1 MDVVNLFLGIESLVP
16 SVVRALRG
24 TVVRGHRK
32 RPGKLLEL
40 YDAEYGP
47 HCRYVRETLTE
58 LDLDVAIYPMPRGGE
73 RFRSRLAKLGGKGE
87 VPFLHDPNT
96 GKCLD
101 DSQAIAEYLYKE
113 YGPEGQTAPPVR
125 IVTSVLATTLRGIRG
140 VFSRA
145 GEVPE
150 QPLELYSFESSPYAR
165 IVRETLCKLEM
176 PYILHNVGKGSGEA
190 IEWLPP
196 YFRLRLAK
204 DYVPHTANRRK
215 LQELGGKMQVP
226 YLVDPNSGVAMYE
239 SEKIQQYLRDTYGA

>member
-1 MDVVNLFLGIESLVP
+1 MDVGNLFLGIESLVP
-16 SVVRALRG
+16 SLVRALRG

-32 RPGKLLEL
+32 SPNKLLEL

-47 HCRYVRETLTE
+47 RCRYVRETLTE
-58 LDLDVAIYPMPRGGE
+58 LDLDVLVYPMPRKGE
-73 RFRSRLAKLGGKGE
+73 RYRSRLAELGGKGE

-113 YGPEGQTAPPVR
+113 YGPEGQTAPRVR
-125 IVTSVLATTLRGIRG
+125 IVSSVLATTLRGLRG

-145 GEVPE
+145 SEVPD
-150 QPLELYSFESSPYAR
+150 QPLELYSFEASPYAR
-165 IVRETLCKLEM
+165 IVRETLCKLEI

-226 YLVDPNSGVAMYE
+226 YLVDPNTKVAMYE
-239 SEKIQQYLRDTYGA
+239 SEKIQQYLRETYGA